1 MEKAKG
7 QLLYGVEVDF
17 EEAKTLAN
25 YTLIFQD
32 LGLTVDA
39 LKRLRQLLKNGS
51 KDRVLIESYWTAA
64 LISYCRCFT
73 SGKRLSLSEDIF
85 RNKELKGDP
94 LGCHRYYINLR
105 NKHVAHSVNL
115 FEQVAIDLQLSSPKN
130 KKREVL
136 GVSVLSQKLI
146 CSSID
151 GVETLLRLSLIAREE
166 VRKKAK
172 EYEAKTLEIGKNLPI
187 EKLYSRA
194 RSRITTPGPEDAGKP
209 RK

>member
-1 MEKAKG
+1 M
-7 QLLYGVEVDF
+7 
-17 EEAKTLAN
+17 
-25 YTLIFQD
+25 
-32 LGLTVDA
+32 
-39 LKRLRQLLKNGS
+39 
-51 KDRVLIESYWTAA
+51 
-64 LISYCRCFT
+64 
-73 SGKRLSLSEDIF
+73 
-85 RNKELKGDP
+85 
-94 LGCHRYYINLR
+94 
-105 NKHVAHSVNL
+105 
-115 FEQVAIDLQLSSPKN
+115 SSPKN

-172 EYEAKTLEIGKNLPI
+172 EYEAETLEIGKNLPI
-187 EKLYSRA
+187 EELYSRA